1 MSQLVAWKDSF
12 AIDDGLIDADHKY
25 LISLINDVLVA
36 MRDGRDQDEIRRMI
50 GRLRCFARLHF
61 DREEI
66 LQSVAGFEER
76 GFHARRH
83 NELMIQLDE
92 AFKILAEEEP
102 ADRRGR
108 SERRRSR
115 SARMKTLFYGWLH
128 AHIVREDIKMRPL
141 VPRMRGIWSR
151 FPPLDGTGPDLARAA
166 G

>member
-92 AFKILAEEEP
+92 AFEILAEEEP
-102 ADRRGR
+102 ADRRG
-108 SERRRSR
+108 
-115 SARMKTLFYGWLH
+115 
-128 AHIVREDIKMRPL
+128 
-141 VPRMRGIWSR
+141 
-151 FPPLDGTGPDLARAA
+151 
-166 G
+166 